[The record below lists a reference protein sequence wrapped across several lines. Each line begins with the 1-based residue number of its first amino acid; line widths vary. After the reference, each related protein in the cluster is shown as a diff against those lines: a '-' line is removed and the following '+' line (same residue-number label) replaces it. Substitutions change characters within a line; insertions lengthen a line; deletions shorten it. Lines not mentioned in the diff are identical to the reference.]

1 MENTPNNPGNSGPLP
16 GPLEAGVVLQR
27 RYAIQR
33 LIGGGGMGMVYLA
46 HDQRLSNR
54 PCAIKEMVD
63 HFIDPQQRIEANDY
77 FAREADTLAQLKH
90 SAIPA
95 ISDRFDDQNR
105 HYLVMEYVEGR
116 NLEEEFAVRGGPLP
130 EGLVI
135 DIARQLCD
143 VLGYLHGLVPPVIYR
158 DMKPSNV
165 MLTEKGRVVLVDFGI
180 ARLFKAA
187 RKGTMIGT
195 LGFAPPEQYQG
206 IADPRSD
213 IYSLGATLH
222 YIVTGRDPEKFPPF
236 SFPPVRE
243 LRPDISSNLAG
254 SIDRALA
261 YEMDGRPANIQ
272 EFRDMLLYGRGLS
285 APGSQHVSPK
295 SGTAGLASIPL
306 PPEVTEALTR
316 RARRRPVNWK
326 RRALGLAVFAVVLGG
341 IAFGATYIYSDPG
354 LQSQLGL
361 TQYINNLPWKHEEL
375 VAKVLAHPLDFD
387 RMTLALSTR
396 SGTATSPPKAA
407 FTDTELANAQYVKW
421 DAAFKNNMAGL
432 DGRNDKIEARFFD
445 PAGNQ
450 IASSDDERF
459 VGPKETAVDFSGV
472 ALIPNAAPIAP
483 GSYKIALYSDDQKLT
498 EQRFD
503 VTPDLKARATID
515 KAAADAAA
523 AARAEEAKRKA
534 EGERLAMIEER
545 MRRPLT
551 LKDIEFVN
559 STKDGTAL
567 SGPASVFNVSKV
579 LFVGWRV
586 IFDNR
591 LFNLDNNQY
600 RVDAAYIGPDGST
613 LGSVDDIQTI
623 KRSSNRAIFSGRV
636 GNSAGGAFLPG
647 QYTVNFYLNGQYF
660 TQRKFRV
667 VADAGMP
674 YNGGGV
680 SSSGGPGGGGVVDPL
695 AGSASAS
702 STGIETPTL
711 ATGTIDGIGGSGSA
725 QMELR
730 LRPQPNG
737 FLHGELVV
745 HLAGYGATPI
755 EGFVRGDHLQFQ
767 VPYGGETLYFEG
779 QRQRDVLS
787 GTFESTPSGARGTW
801 TTHAD

>member
-1 MENTPNNPGNSGPLP
+1 MENTPNNPGSSGPLP
-16 GPLEAGVVLQR
+16 GPLEPGIVLQR

-90 SAIPA
+90 PAIPA

-143 VLGYLHGLVPPVIYR
+143 VLAYLHDLSPPVIYR

-222 YIVTGRDPEKFPPF
+222 YVVTGRDPEKFPPF
-236 SFPPVRE
+236 SFPPIRD

-254 SIDRALA
+254 AIDRALA
-261 YEMDGRPANIQ
+261 YEMDGRPANVQ

-285 APGSQHVSPK
+285 APGISHVSPK
-295 SGTAGLASIPL
+295 SGTAGLTSATI
-306 PPEVTEALTR
+306 PPEVAEALAHRT
-316 RARRRPVNWK
+316 RRRPVNWK
-326 RRALGLAVFAVVLGG
+326 RRALGFVMFTIVLGG
-341 IAFGATYIYSDPG
+341 AAFGATYIYSDPG
-354 LQSQLGL
+354 LQARLGV
-361 TQYINNLPWKHEEL
+361 TQYINDLPWKHEEL
-375 VAKVLAHPLDFD
+375 VDKLREHPLDFD

-396 SGTATSPPKAA
+396 SGTATSPPKAS

-421 DAAFKNNMAGL
+421 DAAFRNNLSGV

-445 PAGNQ
+445 PGGNQ
-450 IASSDDERF
+450 IATSDDERF
-459 VGPKETAVDFSGV
+459 IGPKETAADFSGV

-483 GSYKIALYSDDQKLT
+483 GSYKIALYSDDQLLT

-503 VTPDLKARATID
+503 VTPDLKARAEID
-515 KAAADAAA
+515 RAAADAAA
-523 AARAEEAKRKA
+523 AAHAEDQKRRQEA
-534 EGERLAMIEER
+534 ERLAMIEER
-545 MRRPLT
+545 MRRPLS
-551 LKDIEFVN
+551 LKGIEFIN
-559 STKDGTAL
+559 STKDGTVL
-567 SGPASVFNVSKV
+567 SGPSSVFNVSKV
-579 LFVGWRV
+579 LFVGWRA

-591 LFNLDNNQY
+591 LYGLNNNQY
-600 RVDAAYIGPDGST
+600 RVDAAYIGPDGGT

-623 KRSSNRAIFSGRV
+623 KQSNNRAIFSGRV

-660 TQRKFRV
+660 AQRNFRV
-667 VADAGMP
+667 VADAGLP
-674 YNGGGV
+674 YNGGGM
-680 SSSGGPGGGGVVDPL
+680 SSGGGASAPGPG
-695 AGSASAS
+695 ASASAANS
-702 STGIETPTL
+702 GIETPTL
-711 ATGTIDGIGGSGSA
+711 ATGTIDGIGGGGTAS
-725 QMELR
+725 MELR

-745 HLAGYGATPI
+745 HMAGYGATPI
-755 EGFVRGDHLQFQ
+755 EGFVRGNRLQFQ

-779 QRQRDVLS
+779 ERDRDVLS
-787 GTFESTPSGARGTW
+787 GTFESTPSGNRGTW
-801 TTHAD
+801 TTRAD